1 MKNIYSNIIKF
12 NSKNFIKIINILKKN
27 GIIGLPTETVYGL
40 AGNAYSNS
48 AIKKIFKIK
57 KRLKKNPLI
66 IHYCNLNHAKKD
78 VLLDKK
84 FFKIYKKFSP
94 GPITYIVKK
103 KNNSKIKPLASGNLK
118 TVGIRFPKNKIIRKL
133 LKKLEFPLA
142 MPSANKSSGVSPV
155 KPLDVFEEFNNK
167 IKVVDGG
174 ISKIG
179 IESTVLNLIDKV
191 CILRPGIIT
200 PKQIENVLKTKIKVL
215 TKQTLLKSPGLLKK
229 HYSPGIPMYIN
240 KNKCPDKYAFITF
253 GNKYPVTRNSFNL
266 SRKSNLNEAAKNL
279 YKFFRIVKKR
289 GYKKIYVAKIP
300 NTGVG
305 IAINDRLKRA
315 SKKWN

>member
-1 MKNIYSNIIKF
+1 
-12 NSKNFIKIINILKKN
+12 
-27 GIIGLPTETVYGL
+27 
-40 AGNAYSNS
+40 
-48 AIKKIFKIK
+48 
-57 KRLKKNPLI
+57 
-66 IHYCNLNHAKKD
+66 
-78 VLLDKK
+78 
-84 FFKIYKKFSP
+84 
-94 GPITYIVKK
+94 
-103 KNNSKIKPLASGNLK
+103 
-118 TVGIRFPKNKIIRKL
+118 
-133 LKKLEFPLA
+133 

-179 IESTVLNLIDKV
+179 IESTVLNLVDKV

-200 PKQIENVLKTKIKVL
+200 PKQIENFLKIKLKIL
-215 TKQTLLKSPGLLKK
+215 TNQTILKSPGLLKK

-253 GNKYPVTRNSFNL
+253 GKKYPVTRNSFNL
-266 SRKSNLNEAAKNL
+266 STKSNLNEAAKNL
-279 YKFFRIVKKR
+279 YKFFRSVKKR

-315 SKKWN
+315 SKK